1 MAATATDQS
10 SESLAEKQ
18 PRRARVQICGHE
30 YPEKYGPA
38 FNPNLHASK
47 GLKKSLKPNTPLHEV
62 QSPRCD
68 RRSPLQE
75 RKMTKQNNNV
85 LSHFGTRSYDQPR
98 VFRRRASIWLALI
111 VAVATGPFAIAQT
124 VAVQDRARGVSAV
137 ERTAAVAPQRLE
149 DQWKAK
155 LNANTLAIIAG
166 SPEET
171 SLDIAH
177 DLAVVL
183 NDDDLRVLPIV
194 GLGGA
199 QNIRDVLYLRGVD
212 IGVTSTQMLR
222 YFASTGE
229 LTSALD
235 QRLNYITRLYPEE
248 MHIVAGRNIKS
259 LQDLTGKKV
268 NLSEAG
274 SSTQITSRDVFG
286 LLSVDVQEVNMNQAD
301 AIAAVK
307 NGEIA
312 ATVFFSGKP
321 SGVLARISASDN
333 LHLLEIPYTRTLENV
348 YLPAQL
354 EQSLYPNLIDSGQAI
369 QTIAIDSVLITNN
382 WQPTSDRYRRVAKFV
397 DALFTHF
404 PELQKPPRH
413 PKWKEVDLSKELP
426 GWQRFPAAQDWL
438 QQAKF
443 DEFAAKRQ
451 VAGAPPAT
459 PADKQRLF
467 REFLEWSQS
476 EKKQH

>member
-1 MAATATDQS
+1 
-10 SESLAEKQ
+10 
-18 PRRARVQICGHE
+18 
-30 YPEKYGPA
+30 
-38 FNPNLHASK
+38 
-47 GLKKSLKPNTPLHEV
+47 
-62 QSPRCD
+62 
-68 RRSPLQE
+68 
-75 RKMTKQNNNV
+75 MTKQSNNV
-85 LSHFGTRSYDQPR
+85 LSQFGTCSNAQPPVSLR
-98 VFRRRASIWLALI
+98 KAAIWLALI
-111 VAVATGPFAIAQT
+111 VAVATGPLG
-124 VAVQDRARGVSAV
+124 VAPTLAMQDRTRGGSAT
-137 ERTAAVAPQRLE
+137 ERTAALAPQRLE

-171 SLDIAH
+171 SLDVAH

-183 NDDDLRVLPIV
+183 NSDDLRILPIV

-212 IGVTSTQMLR
+212 VGVTSTQMLR

-248 MHIVAGRNIKS
+248 MHVVAGRNIKS
-259 LQDLTGKKV
+259 LQDLANKKV
-268 NLSEAG
+268 NFSEAG

-307 NGEIA
+307 NGEIS

-321 SGVLARISASDN
+321 SGVLARISAGDN

-354 EQSLYPNLIDSGQAI
+354 EQSLYPNLIDNGQAV

-382 WQPTSDRYRRVAKFV
+382 WQPTSERYRRVAKFV
-397 DALFTHF
+397 EALFTHF
-404 PELQKPPRH
+404 AELQKPPRH

-443 DEFAAKRQ
+443 DEFAAAHQ
-451 VAGAPPAT
+451 AAGAPPAS
-459 PADKQRLF
+459 PAEKQRLF
-467 REFLEWSQS
+467 RDFLEWSQS
-476 EKKQH
+476 EAKKQH